1 MKCCTFYS
9 ILNIFCLR
17 EILHHVQPASTMRV
31 IRRWLISI
39 VYRYWHTRNV
49 DNILNNSL
57 TFEHSMKIL
66 LLFRNIWN
74 INRTFYEYLILF
86 ELTLSRLSHT
96 FPITIIII
104 RHILRISQSQS
115 KIIKNFQFLLT
126 NFYGTS
132 YRGSTMAAFRT
143 VL

>member
-1 MKCCTFYS
+1 MKCCAFYS
-9 ILNIFCLR
+9 ILNAFCLR
-17 EILHHVQPASTMRV
+17 EILHYVQPASTMRV

-126 NFYGTS
+126 NFYDTS